1 MTNSSNNMN
10 ALVQPRR
17 GFDNEEFEKR
27 FEIVQGKM
35 REQQLAAILL
45 TTEHDINYY
54 TGYLTQFWQS
64 PTRPW
69 YLVLPSEGLPI
80 AVIPT
85 IGVECMAKGWMTDIR
100 NWSSPHPTD
109 DGISLL
115 TEALVESVER
125 AKAST
130 GFTSVGI
137 SAGRETH
144 MRMPLCDLNQ
154 IKENLH
160 AHDKQVEFVDA
171 SLIMRRQR
179 MVKSPNEIEKLRYVA
194 QTVSS
199 VFDRLFDFVH
209 PGMSDAEVFR
219 EFKIQCLT
227 EGVDDVS
234 FLVGGADQGGYG
246 DIISPAGPRKI
257 RDGDVLILDTGCTFD
272 GYYCDFDRNY
282 GFGKVDQSAHAAYEA
297 VWEATEQ
304 GFKAAKPG
312 NTPADLFHAM
322 NDVLQKAGA
331 LGDSVGRYG
340 HGLGL
345 QLTEPPSNTPWDDE
359 VFEVGTVMTLEPG
372 MKFAPGKL
380 MVHEEN
386 IVITKNGAEYLS
398 RRALPKMPIYS

>member
-27 FEIVQGKM
+27 FEVVQGKM

-125 AKAST
+125 AKAAT

-160 AHDKQVEFVDA
+160 THDKQVEFVDA

-199 VFDRLFDFVH
+199 VFERLFDFVH

-304 GFKAAKPG
+304 GFLAAKPG

-386 IVITKNGAEYLS
+386 IVITENGAEYLS
-398 RRALPKMPIYS
+398 RRALPKMPIHS

>member
-1 MTNSSNNMN
+1 MSD
-10 ALVQPRR
+10 LIQPVR
-17 GFDNEEFEKR
+17 GFENAEFEQR
-27 FEIVQGKM
+27 FNVVQSNM

-100 NWSSPHPTD
+100 HWSSPHPTD

-125 AKAST
+125 SKAAT
-130 GFTSVGI
+130 GFTHIGI

-144 MRMPLCDLNQ
+144 MRMPLVDLDQ
-154 IKENLH
+154 LKINLST
-160 AHDKQVEFVDA
+160 HDKTVAFVDA

-179 MVKSPNEIEKLRYVA
+179 MVKSPNEIAKLRYVA

-199 VFDRLFDFVH
+199 VFERLFDFVR
-209 PGMSDAEVFR
+209 PGMTDAEVFR
-219 EFKIQCLT
+219 AFKIQCLT
-227 EGVDDVS
+227 AGVDDVA
-234 FLVGGADQGGYG
+234 FLVGGADQGGYN
-246 DIISPAGPRKI
+246 DIISPAGSRKI

-282 GFGKVDQSAHAAYEA
+282 GFGKVDQRAHDAYEA

-304 GFKAAKPG
+304 GFLAAKPV
-312 NTPADLFHAM
+312 NTPTDLFHAM
-322 NDVLQKAGA
+322 NNVLQKAGA

-345 QLTEPPSNTPWDDE
+345 QLTEPPSNTPWDNE

-372 MKFAPGKL
+372 MEFAPGKL

-386 IVITKNGAEYLS
+386 IVITDNGAEYLS
-398 RRALPKMPIYS
+398 RRAPPKMPVYPS

>member
-1 MTNSSNNMN
+1 MTFSSNNMN
-10 ALVQPRR
+10 GLLQPTR

-27 FEIVQGKM
+27 FAVVQSKM
-35 REQQLAAILL
+35 RRQQLAAILL

-125 AKAST
+125 AKAAT
-130 GFTSVGI
+130 GFTSIGI

-144 MRMPLCDLNQ
+144 MRMPLCDLNL
-154 IKENLH
+154 IKVKLH
-160 AHDKQVEFVDA
+160 NHDKQVEFVDA

-194 QTVSS
+194 VMVSS
-199 VFDRLFDFVH
+199 VFERLFDFVH

-219 EFKIQCLT
+219 EFKIQCLI
-227 EGVDDVS
+227 EGVDDVA

-246 DIISPAGPRKI
+246 DIISPAGQRKI

-282 GFGKVDQSAHAAYEA
+282 GFGKVDQRAHDAYEA

-304 GFKAAKPG
+304 GFLAAKPG

-345 QLTEPPSNTPWDDE
+345 QLTEPPSNTPWDNE

-372 MKFAPGKL
+372 MEFASGKL

-386 IVITKNGAEYLS
+386 IVITETGAEYLS

>member
-1 MTNSSNNMN
+1 MKATSQQPQE
-10 ALVQPRR
+10 LVQPRR

-27 FEIVQGKM
+27 FEGVQAKM
-35 REQQLAAILL
+35 REQQLAGILL

-85 IGVECMAKGWMTDIR
+85 IGVECMSKGWMTDIR

-125 AKAST
+125 AKAAT
-130 GFTSVGI
+130 GFTNIGI

-154 IKENLH
+154 VKENLH
-160 AHDKQVEFVDA
+160 SYDKQVEFVDA
-171 SLIMRRQR
+171 SLIMCRQR
-179 MVKSPNEIEKLRYVA
+179 MVKSTNEIEKLRYVA

-199 VFDRLFDFVH
+199 VFERLFEFVH
-209 PGMSDAEVFR
+209 PGMTDSEVFR

-227 EGVDDVS
+227 EGVDDVA
-234 FLVGGADQGGYG
+234 FLVGGADQGGYS

-282 GFGKVDQSAHAAYEA
+282 GFGKVAQSAHDAYEA
-297 VWEATEQ
+297 VWEATEK
-304 GFKAAKPG
+304 GFLAAKPG
-312 NTPADLFHAM
+312 NRPSDLFHAM

-345 QLTEPPSNTPWDDE
+345 QLTEPPSNTPWDNE

-372 MKFAPGKL
+372 MEFAPGKL

-386 IVITKNGAEYLS
+386 IVITENGAEYLS
-398 RRALPKMPIYS
+398 RRAQPRLPIYS

>member
-1 MTNSSNNMN
+1 MTQT
-10 ALVQPRR
+10 LHQPER
-17 GFDNEEFEKR
+17 GFANEEFEQR
-27 FEIVQGKM
+27 FEVVQNKM

-85 IGVECMAKGWMTDIR
+85 IGVECMAKGWMSDIR
-100 NWSSPHPTD
+100 HWSSPHPTD

-115 TEALVESVER
+115 TEALVEAVTR
-125 AKAST
+125 AASNN
-130 GFTSVGI
+130 GFKHIGI
-137 SAGRETH
+137 SAGKESH
-144 MRMPLCDLNQ
+144 MRMPLCDLDQ
-154 IKENLH
+154 IKANLKK
-160 AHDKQVEFVDA
+160 HDNRVDFVDA
-171 SLIMRRQR
+171 THIMRRQR
-179 MVKSPNEIEKLRYVA
+179 MVKSPKEIEKLRYVA

-199 VFDRLFDFVH
+199 VFERLFEFVH
-209 PGMSDAEVFR
+209 PGMSDSEIFR
-219 EFKIQCLT
+219 AFKIQCLT
-227 EGVDDVS
+227 EGVDDVAY
-234 FLVGGADQGGYG
+234 LVGGADQGGYS
-246 DIISPAGPRKI
+246 DIISPAGARI
-257 RDGDVLILDTGCTFD
+257 LRDGDVLILDTGCTFD

-282 GFGKVDQSAHAAYEA
+282 GFGKVDKSALDAYEA

-304 GFKAAKPG
+304 GFLATKPG
-312 NTPADLFHAM
+312 NTPAHLFHAM
-322 NDVLQKAGA
+322 NNVLQKAGA

-345 QLTEPPSNTPWDDE
+345 QLTEPPSNTPWDNE

-372 MKFAPGKL
+372 MEFAPGKL

-386 IVITKNGAEYLS
+386 IVITENGAEYLS
-398 RRALPKMPIYS
+398 RRALPQLPIYS

>member
-1 MTNSSNNMN
+1 MTS
-10 ALVQPRR
+10 LIQPKR
-17 GFDNEEFEKR
+17 GFDNAEFEKR
-27 FEIVQGKM
+27 FAVVQSKM
-35 REQQLAAILL
+35 CEQQLAAILL

-85 IGVECMAKGWMTDIR
+85 IGVECMSKGWMTDIR

-125 AKAST
+125 AKAAS
-130 GFTSVGI
+130 GFTNIGI
-137 SAGRETH
+137 SSGREAH
-144 MRMPLCDLNQ
+144 MRMPLCDLDQ
-154 IKENLH
+154 LKVNLSS
-160 AHDKQVEFVDA
+160 HDKQVEFVDA
-171 SLIMRRQR
+171 TVIMRRQR

-199 VFDRLFDFVH
+199 VFEQLFEFVH
-209 PGMSDAEVFR
+209 PGMTDAEVFR
-219 EFKIQCLT
+219 AFKIQCLT
-227 EGVDDVS
+227 EGVDDVA
-234 FLVGGADQGGYG
+234 FLVGGADQGGYS

-257 RDGDVLILDTGCTFD
+257 GEGDVLILDTGCTFD

-282 GFGKVDQSAHAAYEA
+282 GFGKVDQSAHDAYEA

-304 GFKAAKPG
+304 GFLAAKPG

-345 QLTEPPSNTPWDDE
+345 QLTEPPSNTRWDDE

-372 MKFAPGKL
+372 MEFAPGKL

-386 IVITKNGAEYLS
+386 IVITENGAEYLS

>member
-1 MTNSSNNMN
+1 MTD
-10 ALVQPRR
+10 LILPKLIQPKR
-17 GFDNEEFEKR
+17 GFDNAEFEQR
-27 FEIVQGKM
+27 FSIVQSKM

-85 IGVECMAKGWMTDIR
+85 IGVECMTKGWMTDIR
-100 NWSSPHPTD
+100 HWSSPHPTD

-115 TEALVESVER
+115 TEALVESVRR
-125 AKAST
+125 AQATT
-130 GFTSVGI
+130 GFKNIGI

-144 MRMPLCDLNQ
+144 IRMPLVDLEQ
-154 IKENLH
+154 IKTNLST
-160 AHDKQVEFVDA
+160 HDAAVAFVDA

-179 MVKSPNEIEKLRYVA
+179 MVKSPSEIEKLRYVA

-199 VFDRLFDFVH
+199 VFERLFEFVH

-219 EFKIQCLT
+219 AFKIQCLIA
-227 EGVDDVS
+227 GVDDVAY
-234 FLVGGADQGGYG
+234 LVGGADQGGYS
-246 DIISPAGPRKI
+246 DIISPAGSRKI

-282 GFGKVDQSAHAAYEA
+282 GFGKVDQRAHDAYEA

-304 GFKAAKPG
+304 GFQAAKPG

-345 QLTEPPSNTPWDDE
+345 QLTEPPSNTPWDNE

-372 MKFAPGKL
+372 MEFAPGKL

-386 IVITKNGAEYLS
+386 IVITENGAEYLS
-398 RRALPKMPIYS
+398 RRALPKMPYSPLP

>member
-1 MTNSSNNMN
+1 MTR
-10 ALVQPRR
+10 LQQPER
-17 GFDNEEFEKR
+17 GFDKQEFEQR
-27 FEIVQGKM
+27 FEIVQSNM
-35 REQQLAAILL
+35 RKQKLAAILL
-45 TTEHDINYY
+45 TTENDINYY

-85 IGVECMAKGWMTDIR
+85 IGVECMAKGWMSDIR

-125 AKAST
+125 ARST
-130 GFTSVGI
+130 YGFTNIGI
-137 SAGRETH
+137 SSGREAH
-144 MRMPLCDLNQ
+144 MRMPLCDLDQ
-154 IKENLH
+154 LKANLKNH
-160 AHDKQVEFVDA
+160 NAQVEFVDA
-171 SLIMRRQR
+171 TKVMRRQR
-179 MVKSPNEIEKLRYVA
+179 MVKSPREIEKLRYVA
-194 QTVSS
+194 QTASS
-199 VFDRLFDFVH
+199 VFERLFEFVH
-209 PGMSDAEVFR
+209 PGMSDSEVFR

-227 EGVDDVS
+227 EGVDDVA
-234 FLVGGADQGGYG
+234 FLVGGAGQGGYG
-246 DIISPAGPRKI
+246 DIISPAGSRII

-282 GFGKVDQSAHAAYEA
+282 GFGKVDKSAHGAYEA

-304 GFKAAKPG
+304 GFLAAKPG

-322 NDVLQKAGA
+322 NNVLQKAGA

-345 QLTEPPSNTPWDDE
+345 QLTEPPSNTAWDDE

-372 MKFAPGKL
+372 MEFAPGKL

-386 IVITKNGAEYLS
+386 IVITEKGAEYLS
-398 RRALPKMPIYS
+398 RRALPKLPIYS

>member
-1 MTNSSNNMN
+1 MTTIFQ
-10 ALVQPRR
+10 QPKR

-27 FEIVQGKM
+27 FEVVQSKM
-35 REQQLAAILL
+35 REQKLAAILL

-125 AKAST
+125 AKAAS
-130 GFTSVGI
+130 GFTNIGI

-144 MRMPLCDLNQ
+144 MRMPLVDLDQ
-154 IKENLH
+154 LKVNLSN
-160 AHDKQVEFVDA
+160 HDKAVKVVDA
-171 SLIMRRQR
+171 TVIMRCQR

-199 VFDRLFDFVH
+199 VFERLFDFVH
-209 PGMSDAEVFR
+209 PGMTDGEVFR

-227 EGVDDVS
+227 EGVDDVA

-282 GFGKVDQSAHAAYEA
+282 GFGKVNQSAHDAYEG

-304 GFKAAKPG
+304 GFLMAKPG

-345 QLTEPPSNTPWDDE
+345 QLTEPPSNTPWDNE

-372 MKFAPGKL
+372 MEFAPGKL

-386 IVITKNGAEYLS
+386 IVITENGAEYLS